1 MIKLA
6 SRPTE
11 EQVAALDNAPAD
23 AEPAPHGA
31 PAAAHGPVAA
41 ALAAH
46 LTLLHRRSLQE
57 RVTVHCRWA
66 GADEDRVGAVGVSFV
81 DGPTIGEIVQQAAA
95 QLAALLPE
103 EDAEPPAAVDGAF
116 EILTGGAAP
125 DGTLPGPVA
134 SVTADA
140 AGGPAVALSAG
151 SGSRLAEPDR
161 TVWEAALGAAHRAAL
176 AAPHTPVAELP
187 LGDAAQRAEWLD
199 LGRPG
204 RPTPKAR
211 RIDELVAAQ
220 AARTPDALA
229 VTGDGE
235 RLTYRALDEEATA
248 LAGRLRE
255 RGVDGDGVVAVLM
268 PRSVRLVVTLLAV
281 LKAGGAYLAL
291 DPEDPA
297 ERHLRVLSDSGARL
311 LVVDPSLAAVAPD
324 TLPVLDPTAAAP
336 DAAEAAAVPGPPVTT
351 GSTGPDALAYVSY
364 TSGSTGEP
372 RGVGVPHRAVS
383 RLVADPDWIDV
394 SAEDVFLHLAPVA
407 FDASTWEIWTPLA
420 HGARLAVAPAGAVEL
435 DALAGTLRT
444 EGVTVAWLTAG
455 LFHQM
460 VSLHPEA
467 FSGLR
472 HVVAG
477 GDVVSPGH
485 VSDLLAAHPHLLF
498 SNGYGPTENTTFTAC
513 WTTATAPDGETVPI
527 GRPVPGTHVA
537 VLDARLRAVP
547 PGVAGELYAAGEGLA
562 RGYAGRPGAT
572 AERFLPDAVTGI
584 AGGRMYRTGDLARW
598 RPDGTLE
605 FLGRADQQLKVQG
618 FRVEPGFVET
628 ELTRLDGVRDAVVIG
643 QSDDS
648 GGKRLLAYVVLDGQA
663 SDLDAVGARLREQL
677 RATLPA
683 AMVPWAVL
691 VRSELPLNKNGKVDR
706 KALPAATRVPRN
718 VWNPFVA
725 PRTAT
730 EQRLADLWGEVLGV
744 EPVGVEDDFFDLG
757 GHSLLVA
764 ELLGTLKDAFDVE
777 VPARVLYLQPTIAD
791 LAGQIGD

>member
-23 AEPAPHGA
+23 AGPAPYG
-31 PAAAHGPVAA
+31 AAAGAHEPVAA

-57 RVTVHCRWA
+57 RVSVYCRWA
-66 GADEDRVGAVGVSFV
+66 GADGDRAGTVTVSFA
-81 DGPTIGEIVQQAAA
+81 DGPAIGEVVRQAAA
-95 QLAALLPE
+95 QLAALVPE
-103 EDAEPPAAVDGAF
+103 EDAEPPAAADGAF
-116 EILTGGAAP
+116 EVLTGGAAA
-125 DGTLPGPVA
+125 DTTLPGPVA
-134 SVTADA
+134 TVTADA

-151 SGSRLAEPDR
+151 SGGRLAEADR
-161 TVWEAALGAAHRAAL
+161 TVWEAALGAGHRAAL
-176 AAPHTPVAELP
+176 TAPHTPVAVLP
-187 LGDAAQRAEWLD
+187 FGGCAQRAEWLG

-204 RPTPKAR
+204 RRTPPAR
-211 RIDELVAAQ
+211 RIDDLVAAQ

-235 RLTYRALDEEATA
+235 RLTYRRLEEEAAA

-255 RGVDGDGVVAVLM
+255 RGVGGDSVVAVLM

-281 LKAGGAYLAL
+281 LKSGGAYLAL

-297 ERHLRVLSDSGARL
+297 ERHLRVLADSGARL
-311 LVVDPSLAAVAPD
+311 LVVDPSLAALAPA
-324 TLPVLDPTAAAP
+324 TLPVLDPTAAT
-336 DAAEAAAVPGPPVTT
+336 EGAAVPVSAPPDPAGPA
-351 GSTGPDALAYVSY
+351 GPDALAYVSY

-383 RLVADPDWIDV
+383 RLVADPDWIGV

-444 EGVTVAWLTAG
+444 EQVTVAWLTAG
-455 LFHQM
+455 LFHRM

-467 FSGLR
+467 FAGLR

-485 VSDLLAAHPHLLF
+485 VADLLAAHPHLLF

-513 WTTATAPDGETVPI
+513 WTTGTAPDGETVPI

-537 VLDARLRAVP
+537 VLDAGLRAVP

-572 AERFLPDAVTGI
+572 AERFLPDAVTGT

-598 RPDGTLE
+598 RADGTLE

-618 FRVEPGFVET
+618 FRVEPGFVEA
-628 ELTRLDGVRDAVVIG
+628 ELTRLDGVRDAVVLG

-648 GGKRLLAYVVLDGQA
+648 GGKRLLAYVVLDGQP
-663 SDLDAVGARLREQL
+663 SGPDAVGPRLREQL

-706 KALPAATRVPRN
+706 RALPAATRVPRN

>member
-23 AEPAPHGA
+23 TAPEPHGT
-31 PAAAHGPVAA
+31 PADPHAPVAA

-66 GADEDRVGAVGVSFV
+66 GSDEDRAGEVGVSFA
-81 DGPTIGEIVQQAAA
+81 DGPTIGEVVQQAATG
-95 QLAALLPE
+95 LAALLPE
-103 EDAEPPAAVDGAF
+103 EEAEPPAAVDGAF
-116 EILTGGAAP
+116 EVLTGGAGP

-134 SVTADA
+134 AVTADA
-140 AGGPAVALSAG
+140 ADGPALALRAG

-161 TVWEAALGAAHRAAL
+161 TGWEAALLAAYRAAL
-176 AAPHTPVAELP
+176 TAPHTPVAELP
-187 LGDAAQRAEWLD
+187 LGDEAQCARWLG

-204 RPTPKAR
+204 RPAPPAR
-211 RIDELVAAQ
+211 RIDDLVAAQ

-235 RLTYRALDEEATA
+235 RLTYRRLEEEATA
-248 LAGRLRE
+248 LAGRLRA
-255 RGVDGDGVVAVLM
+255 RGVDRDAVVAVLM

-297 ERHLRVLSDSGARL
+297 ERHLRVLADSRARL
-311 LVVDPSLAAVAPD
+311 LVADPALTIVVPD
-324 TLPVLDPTAAAP
+324 TLPVLDPTAPPTAAAAP
-336 DAAEAAAVPGPPVTT
+336 VPVPPDPA
-351 GSTGPDALAYVSY
+351 GPDALAYISY

-372 RGVGVPHRAVS
+372 RGVAVPHRAVS
-383 RLVADPDWIDV
+383 RLVTDPDWIDV
-394 SAEDVFLHLAPVA
+394 SADDVFLHLAPVA

-455 LFHQM
+455 LFHRM
-460 VSLHPEA
+460 AGTHPDA
-467 FSGLR
+467 FAGLR

-477 GDVVSPGH
+477 GDVVSPGR
-485 VSDLLAAHPHLLF
+485 VADLLASHPHLLF

-513 WTTATAPDGETVPI
+513 WTTGTAPDGETVPI

-537 VLDARLRAVP
+537 VLDSRLRAVP

-562 RGYAGRPGAT
+562 RGYAGRPGAS
-572 AERFLPDAVTGI
+572 AERFLPDAVTG
-584 AGGRMYRTGDLARW
+584 APGGRMYRTGDLARW

-618 FRVEPGFVET
+618 FRVEPGFVEA

-643 QSDDS
+643 QPDDT

-663 SDLDAVGARLREQL
+663 SGPDAAGARLREQL

-683 AMVPWAVL
+683 AMLPWAVL
-691 VRSELPLNKNGKVDR
+691 IRSELPLNKNGKVDR
-706 KALPAATRVPRN
+706 RALPAATRVPRN

-764 ELLGTLKDAFDVE
+764 ELLGTLKDAFEVE